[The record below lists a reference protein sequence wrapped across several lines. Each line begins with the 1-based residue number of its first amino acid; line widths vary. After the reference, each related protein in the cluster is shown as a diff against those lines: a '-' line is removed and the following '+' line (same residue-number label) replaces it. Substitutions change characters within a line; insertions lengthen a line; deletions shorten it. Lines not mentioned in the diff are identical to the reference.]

1 MDLLI
6 NKYPGIIKE
15 DFKELKNGYS
25 LTYQKLSD
33 IPENLTNFLIII
45 RFLLDKI
52 LGGEEY
58 KGKPLSE
65 LYEETIMF

>member
-1 MDLLI
+1 M
-6 NKYPGIIKE
+6 
-15 DFKELKNGYS
+15 ELKNGYS

-45 RFLLDKI
+45 RFFLDTI